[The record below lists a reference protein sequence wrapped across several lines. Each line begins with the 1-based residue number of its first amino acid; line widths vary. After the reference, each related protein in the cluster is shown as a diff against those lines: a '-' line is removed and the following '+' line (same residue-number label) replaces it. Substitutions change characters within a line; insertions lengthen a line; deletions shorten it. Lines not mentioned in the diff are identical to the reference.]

1 MDEPDSFN
9 NVAEKWHPELAHY
22 CPNVPIVLA
31 GTKID
36 LRDDKEITKRLA
48 RAGETPITKEK
59 VSLPLD
65 NVTIKFSHIVTLVRA
80 RTWHKRLE
88 HSSTLSVLPRK

>member
-1 MDEPDSFN
+1 MDEPASFD
-9 NVAEKWHPELAHY
+9 NVAEKWHPEVTHY

-48 RAGETPITKEK
+48 RAGGTPITKEK

-65 NVTIKFSHIVTLVRA
+65 IQKL
-80 RTWHKRLE
+80 
-88 HSSTLSVLPRK
+88 